1 MPPFNLAIADGAITH
16 DAYKAMVLQL
26 SADDGDNSDAEQ
38 QIRMELERKF
48 GRDLGRAFD
57 DQLQQLIPDNATDEQ
72 IRAAVHQVT
81 ATSDGV
87 RAVLRQ
93 SLEQSSSLGVSVAL
107 DTLEQIGMGFDWT
120 LAHNRA
126 AKWASNYTYELVQG
140 INATSQTRLQT
151 AVDDWF
157 REPTTIR
164 DLQREL
170 EPTFGKRRARTIAAT
185 ETTRAAYQGS
195 VEGYRESGVVAEM
208 EWVSVNDERVC
219 VICGDGP
226 TGLNGKRAPLGG
238 TFPGGYTAPAHVNCR
253 CFVRPIIAEPT

>member
-1 MPPFNLAIADGAITH
+1 VIADGAITH
-16 DAYKAMVLQL
+16 DAYKALVLQL
-26 SADDGDNSDAEQ
+26 DPGGEDDAEQ

-57 DQLQQLIPDNATDEQ
+57 DQLQQLLPDNATDEQ
-72 IRAAVHQVT
+72 VRAAVHQVT

-120 LAHNRA
+120 LAHSRA

-140 INATSQTRLQT
+140 INTTTQARMQT

-170 EPTFGKRRARTIAAT
+170 EPTFGKRRAKLIAQT
-185 ETTRAAYQGS
+185 ETTRAAAQGS
-195 VEGYRESGVVAEM
+195 IEGYEQSGVVSEQ
-208 EWVSVNDERVC
+208 EWVTVNDERVC
-219 VICGDGP
+219 PTCGP
-226 TGLNGKRAPLGG
+226 LNGKRAPLRG
-238 TFPGGYTAPAHVNCR
+238 TFPGGVSVPAHPGCR
-253 CFVRPIIAEPT
+253 CFVRPVVEEPKL

>member
-1 MPPFNLAIADGAITH
+1 MPDGAITH

-26 SADDGDNSDAEQ
+26 DPSGEDDAEQ

-48 GRDLGRAFD
+48 GRDLGRALD

-72 IRAAVHQVT
+72 VRAAVHQVT

-93 SLEQSSSLGVSVAL
+93 ALEQSSSLGVSVAL

-140 INATSQTRLQT
+140 INTTTQTRLQT

-170 EPTFGKRRARTIAAT
+170 EPTFGKRRAKLIAQT
-185 ETTRAAYQGS
+185 ETTRAAAQGS
-195 VEGYRESGVVAEM
+195 IEGYAESGVVAEM
-208 EWVSVNDERVC
+208 EWVTVNDERVC
-219 VICGDGP
+219 PTCGP
-226 TGLNGKRAPLGG
+226 LNGKRAPLRGS
-238 TFPGGYTAPAHVNCR
+238 FAGGYTAPAHPGCR
-253 CFVRPIIAEPT
+253 CFVRPVVE